1 MKKSR
6 VFVPSVLILMLL
18 ILGIGLLL
26 EKDLLESLAEE
37 KESLPE
43 GWQAGKGGISG
54 KVREFARAEDAEFIA
69 NLYLANRK
77 YEDALLVYNQILNTD
92 PQNPRLTNIRFN
104 IANIYNIQHKLNNA
118 IVVYE
123 EIIRSSKEQHPQAVT
138 EYKRYEEEMKPYQ
151 EAMRRYAKE
160 MREFRRAGG
169 TKPEQPVR
177 PVIENPRFLPPQTLE
192 MNIMRAF
199 LSIANIYKTND
210 KEEDAEAVFKNMAGE
225 GITEEFTWIALF
237 SLAGLYESGGK
248 YDEALK
254 TYQQLLDLNF
264 QRGSIYYPVLT
275 APALAGGADAIFGHI
290 TSPPVLSSRPATILG
305 LMANVYE
312 RQGRFDKAIETYRRI
327 IEDKSSQDADISTA
341 WLFMGNLQQRTG
353 NIKEA
358 IKSFEAVVAMGQEIP
373 QTGGTRPL
381 RRQISE
387 PYAMQLD
394 RLVNVAKT
402 KLETLRNLE
411 TNEAK

>member
-1 MKKSR
+1 MKKSL
-6 VFVPSVLILMLL
+6 VFVPSVFMLL

-26 EKDLLESLAEE
+26 EKNLLEPLAEE
-37 KESLPE
+37 KESR
-43 GWQAGKGGISG
+43 GGISG

-69 NLYLANRK
+69 NLYLTNRK
-77 YEDALLVYNQILNTD
+77 YEDALLIYNQILNTD
-92 PQNPRLTNIRFN
+92 PQNPRLNNIRFN
-104 IANIYNIQHKLNNA
+104 IANIYNIQHKLNNS
-118 IVVYE
+118 IGVYE
-123 EIIRSSKEQHPQAVT
+123 EIIRSSKEQHPQAVM

-199 LSIANIYKTND
+199 LSIANIYKTNS
-210 KEEDAEAVFKNMAGE
+210 KEEDAETVFKNMAGD

-275 APALAGGADAIFGHI
+275 STVPGGADTIFEHI
-290 TSPPVLSSRPATILG
+290 TPPPVLSSRPATILG

-312 RQGRFDKAIETYRRI
+312 RQGRFDKAIETYSRI

-353 NIKEA
+353 NIKDA

-381 RRQISE
+381 RRQLSE

-394 RLVNVAKT
+394 RLINVARI
-402 KLETLRNLE
+402 KLETLRNLK